1 MRKIKRKVI
10 FVNITDL
17 SGSELVLLASI
28 FAIAFSRNVPE
39 DELDVW
45 GNFFSAFGSNLSII
59 AGVDPN

>member
-28 FAIAFSRNVPE
+28 FAIAFSQNVPE

>member
-1 MRKIKRKVI
+1 M
-10 FVNITDL
+10 NITDL

-28 FAIAFSRNVPE
+28 FAIAFSQNVPE

-59 AGVDPN
+59 AGVDPSS